1 MSASVFLIEDN
12 DNVREP
18 LAALLSMLGYGVS
31 EAVDGQEALN
41 KLQDGPLPDLIL
53 LDLMMPGMDGWT
65 FLDVKDSDPRLAR
78 IPVVVLSAVAK
89 FKPPNPQS
97 SAVAVVAKPFKLQSL
112 VTLVEQYCNASLPLT
127 G

>member
-1 MSASVFLIEDN
+1 LSASVFLIEDN

-18 LAALLSMLGYGVS
+18 LAALLGMLGYGVS
-31 EAVDGQEALN
+31 EAVDGQEALA
-41 KLQDGPLPDLIL
+41 KLQEGPLPDLIL

-65 FLDVKDSDPRLAR
+65 FLDVKDSDPRLAP

-89 FKPPNPQS
+89 FKPPNPHS

-112 VTLVEQYCNASLPLT
+112 VTLVEQYCGASLPLT